1 MSFTRRNVFAGFAAA
16 GLAGVAMPAVV
27 SRAYAATPK
36 KGGLL
41 RMWIAEPVML
51 TGAFNSTGQIY
62 EISGKLFDG
71 LACYDFNL
79 NPKPQLALSWDVSA
93 DGKSITFKLRPGV
106 KWHDGKPFTASDVQ
120 FSALKV
126 WKELHP
132 RGRSTY
138 RYLADV
144 EVPDALTAIFKF
156 ERPSPYVMNSL
167 ASVESQI
174 LPRHLY
180 EGTDILTNPA
190 NLKPIGTGPFKFKEW
205 QRGQYIIFERNPDY
219 WDAPKPYLDGVV
231 MVIIPDAASRAVALE
246 AGELDVAGAIPV
258 PLADAHRLAALPTLE
273 IPVQGS
279 EALAFQAFMEL
290 NLRRP
295 YFQDVRVRRAM
306 YHAIDRNFVRKSIY
320 FDFAKAATGPISYEN
335 AKFYTADVPQYEFS
349 IAKANALLDEAGMK
363 RQSDGL
369 RFKITHDPLP
379 AGDHFS
385 RTGDYFKQQMAQLG
399 IAVDIRN
406 QDFPTY
412 YRRVYKDYD
421 FDTTSTGAF
430 GLTDPTVGIQRFY
443 WSKNIVPGVAF
454 SNGSGYSSAEADKAL
469 EDAQTEV
476 DPAKRAALFRDFQKI
491 VMTDLP
497 LFPIADARYITIK
510 SKTVMNI
517 EVDPLGAHGSFAEA
531 YLAR

>member
-1 MSFTRRNVFAGFAAA
+1 M
-16 GLAGVAMPAVV
+16 
-27 SRAYAATPK
+27 
-36 KGGLL
+36 
-41 RMWIAEPVML
+41 
-51 TGAFNSTGQIY
+51 
-62 EISGKLFDG
+62 
-71 LACYDFNL
+71 
-79 NPKPQLALSWDVSA
+79 
-93 DGKSITFKLRPGV
+93 
-106 KWHDGKPFTASDVQ
+106 
-120 FSALKV
+120 
-126 WKELHP
+126 
-132 RGRSTY
+132 
-138 RYLADV
+138 
-144 EVPDALTAIFKF
+144 
-156 ERPSPYVMNSL
+156 
-167 ASVESQI
+167 
-174 LPRHLY
+174 
-180 EGTDILTNPA
+180 
-190 NLKPIGTGPFKFKEW
+190 
-205 QRGQYIIFERNPDY
+205 
-219 WDAPKPYLDGVV
+219 
-231 MVIIPDAASRAVALE
+231 
-246 AGELDVAGAIPV
+246 

-443 WSKNIVPGVAF
+443 W
-454 SNGSGYSSAEADKAL
+454 
-469 EDAQTEV
+469 
-476 DPAKRAALFRDFQKI
+476 
-491 VMTDLP
+491 
-497 LFPIADARYITIK
+497 
-510 SKTVMNI
+510 
-517 EVDPLGAHGSFAEA
+517 
-531 YLAR
+531 